1 MLTLDLVITK
11 SDDIF
16 IGGVSVFD
24 PVISD
29 HSAVEVSLHIPKTAI
44 WEESSQVP

>member
-16 IGGVSVFD
+16 IGGVMDNSGVSVFD

-44 WEESSQVP
+44 